1 MKSPTEYTNREL
13 GILLEKLTEK
23 IDGFHAD
30 IDKRMV
36 KIESDVEE
44 NKTFRTKSMAIVS
57 VVAMAG
63 SAIATK
69 VLANLGI

>member
-1 MKSPTEYTNREL
+1 MAVNEYTNREL

-30 IDKRMV
+30 MDKRMV
-36 KIESDVEE
+36 KIEADVEE